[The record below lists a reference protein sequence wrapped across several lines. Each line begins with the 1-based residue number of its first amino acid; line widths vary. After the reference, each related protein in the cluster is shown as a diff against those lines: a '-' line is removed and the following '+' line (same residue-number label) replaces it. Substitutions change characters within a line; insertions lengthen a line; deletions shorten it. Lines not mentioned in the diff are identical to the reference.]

1 MKIPQL
7 KKKPELKS
15 CHNVTWEDD
24 YSWIHQDNILEVLKD
39 SSKLL
44 PEVRKYL
51 EDENDYFSHQMS
63 DTKEIQKV
71 LFDEIKGRIK
81 LDDESLPFK
90 DVRYSY
96 WTKTTTKGNYS
107 IKLRK
112 KIDSEEIEEI
122 WNGDLEKEKLKT
134 EYFGLGDLE
143 VSYNDKLLAYSLD
156 LKGSEY
162 YTIHI
167 RDIKS
172 REQVGEKIEN
182 TSGGITFSLD
192 DKYIFYS
199 KLDDNH
205 RPREIYRHEI
215 GAPTSKDILIFKEE
229 SEAFTVGIG
238 LSSDEKYFFITSS
251 DHNTSEQYYFKA
263 DEIIPKPKLIDKRK
277 RGIIYS
283 VNSWNGNFYKHTNED
298 AEDFKIEKTNDL
310 EKKEWETFIPARE
323 EVLIGGLI
331 FLNNWII
338 RSETSNA
345 LSKLI
350 LRNPKND
357 EEEEIFFSDEKVIVP
372 GVSLTQRDR
381 NTDTVYLSYSS
392 PKTPGRTYLY
402 NLKTKEKKLVKEQ
415 EIPSGH
421 NSDDYVV
428 ERLECASHDGRMV
441 PITITRHKKTK
452 LDGSAKLLLYGY
464 GSYGSSMSPSFSS
477 TRISLI
483 ERDIIWV
490 TSHIRGGMEKG
501 MKWWKEGK
509 LLNKKNTFEDYIASA
524 KFLIEKKF
532 TSKGNIIGMGGSAGG
547 LLMGAVVNQAPDLF
561 LGIVMA
567 VPFVD
572 SLTTNLDH
580 SLPLTV
586 GEFDEFGNAK
596 DKKEHFDYIF
606 SYAPY
611 NNIKKMDYPNI
622 LITTSLSD
630 NRVLFDEPAK
640 FTAKLRD
647 YKTDN
652 NLLLLKTEMNA
663 GHGGKSGRDG
673 AIEEIAVDYAFAL
686 KIAGKLNTW
695 SWNIKINYH
704 INIVSRLMGLAI
716 NKLA

>member
-1 MKIPQL
+1 MKVPQL
-7 KKKPELKS
+7 EKKLELKS
-15 CHNVTWEDD
+15 CHNRTWEDN
-24 YSWIHQDNILEVLKD
+24 YSWIHQSNILDVLKD

-44 PEVRKYL
+44 PETRKYL
-51 EDENDYFSHQMS
+51 EEENNYFEHEMK
-63 DTKEIQKV
+63 DTKDIQKKV
-71 LFDEIKGRIK
+71 FNEIKGRIK

-90 DVRYSY
+90 DKIYEY
-96 WTKTTTKGNYS
+96 WTKTTTNGNYS

-112 KIDSEEIEEI
+112 KIGSEKVEEI

-143 VSYNDKLLAYSLD
+143 VSYNDKYLGYSLD

-162 YTIHI
+162 YTIYI

-172 REQVGEKIEN
+172 NELVTEKIQE
-182 TSGGITFSLD
+182 TSGSITFSLD
-192 DKYIFYS
+192 DKFIYYS
-199 KLDDNH
+199 KLDEHH
-205 RPREIYRHEI
+205 RPRKIFRHKL
-215 GAPTSKDILIFKEE
+215 GTSTKDDQLIFEE
-229 SEAFTVGIG
+229 KSEAFTVSIG
-238 LSSDEKYFFITSS
+238 LSSDEKYYFISTS
-251 DHNTSEQYYFKA
+251 DHNTSEQYYFNA
-263 DEIIPKPKLIDKRK
+263 HEENPKPKIIKKRK

-283 VNSWNGNFYKHTNED
+283 VNSWDGYFYNHTNED
-298 AEDFKIEKTNDL
+298 AEDFKIEFCKDL
-310 EKKEWETFIPARE
+310 SNQNWKSFIPARD
-323 EVLIGGLI
+323 EVLIGGLV
-331 FLNNWII
+331 FLKDWII

-350 LRNPKND
+350 IRNPKTGEENELNFVD
-357 EEEEIFFSDEKVIVP
+357 EQVIVP
-372 GVSLTQRDR
+372 GISLKQRDK
-381 NTDTVYLSYSS
+381 NTDEIYLSYSS
-392 PKTPGRTYLY
+392 PKTPGKAFLY
-402 NLKTKEKKLVKEQ
+402 NLKTNEKKLVKEQ

-421 NSDDYVV
+421 NPEDYIV
-428 ERLECASHDGRMV
+428 ERLECPSHDGRMV
-441 PITITRHKKTK
+441 PLTITRHKKTK
-452 LDGSAKLLLYGY
+452 IDGSANLLLYGY
-464 GSYGSSMSPSFSS
+464 GSYGNSMSPGFSS
-477 TRISLI
+477 TKLSLI
-483 ERDIIWV
+483 DRDIIWV
-490 TSHIRGGMEKG
+490 TAHIRGGMERG

-509 LLNKKNTFEDYIASA
+509 LLNKKNTFEDYIAVG
-524 KFLIEKKF
+524 KFLIEKKY
-532 TSKGNIIGMGGSAGG
+532 TSKGKIIGMGGSAGG
-547 LLMGAVVNQAPDLF
+547 LLMGAVVNQSPELF

-596 DKKEHFDYIF
+596 DNEEHFEYIY

-673 AIEEIAVDYAFAL
+673 AIEEIAIEYAF
-686 KIAGKLNTW
+686 I
-695 SWNIKINYH
+695 IKITKE
-704 INIVSRLMGLAI
+704 S
-716 NKLA
+716 

>member
-7 KKKPELKS
+7 KKKPERKS
-15 CHNVTWEDD
+15 CHNVAWEDN
-24 YSWIHQDNILEVLKD
+24 YSWIHQENILEVLKD
-39 SSKLL
+39 GSKLL

-51 EDENDYFSHQMS
+51 EEENSYTDHILK
-63 DTKEIQKV
+63 DNKEIEKK
-71 LFDEIKGRIK
+71 LFHEIKGRIK
-81 LDDESLPFK
+81 LDDVSLPFK
-90 DVRYSY
+90 DIRYEY

-112 KIDSEEIEEI
+112 KIGSNEIEEI
-122 WNGDLEKEKLKT
+122 WNGDKEKEKLKT
-134 EYFGLGDLE
+134 EYFGIGDLE
-143 VSYNDKLLAYSLD
+143 VSYNDKYLGYSLD

-162 YTIHI
+162 YTIYL
-167 RDIKS
+167 RDILSGKEITE
-172 REQVGEKIEN
+172 RIEE
-182 TSGGITFSLD
+182 TSGSITFSLD

-199 KLDDNH
+199 KLDEFH
-205 RPREIYRHEI
+205 RPRKIYRHKI
-215 GAPTSKDILIFKEE
+215 GTSIKNDELIFEE
-229 SEAFTVGIG
+229 KSEAFTVGIS
-238 LSSDEKYFFITSS
+238 LSSDEKYFFITTS
-251 DHNTSEQYYFKA
+251 DHNTSEQYYFKVN
-263 DEIIPKPKLIDKRK
+263 EHKPEPKLIKKRK

-283 VNSWNGNFYKHTNED
+283 ISSWNNYFYCHTNED
-298 AEDFKIEKTNDL
+298 AEDFKIERCSDL
-310 EKKEWETFIPARE
+310 SKQNWEVYINAKD

-331 FLNNWII
+331 FLNDWII
-338 RSETSNA
+338 RSEKSNA
-345 LSKLI
+345 LGKLY
-350 LRNPKND
+350 LRDIKTNL
-357 EEEEIFFSDEKVIVP
+357 EEELIFSDEEVIVP
-372 GVSLTQRDR
+372 GISLTQRDK
-381 NTDTVYLSYSS
+381 NTDLVYLSYSS
-392 PKTPGRTYLY
+392 PKTPGKTYLY

-421 NSDDYVV
+421 NADDYIV
-428 ERLECASHDGRMV
+428 ERLECSSHDGRLI

-452 LDGSAKLLLYGY
+452 IDGSANLLLYGY
-464 GSYGSSMSPSFSS
+464 GSYGNSMSPDFSS
-477 TRISLI
+477 TRLSLI
-483 ERDIIWV
+483 NRDIIWV
-490 TSHIRGGMEKG
+490 TAHIRGGMERG

-509 LLNKKNTFEDYIASA
+509 LLNKKNTFEDFISVA
-524 KFLIEKKF
+524 KNLIERNY
-532 TSKGNIIGMGGSAGG
+532 TSKGKIIGMGGSAGG
-547 LLMGAVVNQAPDLF
+547 LLMGAVVNEAPELF

-596 DKKEHFDYIF
+596 DNKDHFEYIY

-611 NNIKKMDYPNI
+611 NNIKKMDYPHI

-673 AIEEIAVDYAFAL
+673 AIEEIAFDYGFIL
-686 KIAGKLNTW
+686 KISN
-695 SWNIKINYH
+695 KI
-704 INIVSRLMGLAI
+704 
-716 NKLA
+716 

>member
-7 KKKPELKS
+7 KKKPERKS
-15 CHNVTWEDD
+15 CHNVAWEDN
-24 YSWIHQDNILEVLKD
+24 YSWIHQENILEVLKD
-39 SSKLL
+39 GSKLL

-51 EDENDYFSHQMS
+51 EEENSYTDHILK
-63 DTKEIQKV
+63 DNKEIEKK
-71 LFDEIKGRIK
+71 LFHEIKGRIK
-81 LDDESLPFK
+81 LDDVSLPFK
-90 DVRYSY
+90 DIRYEY

-112 KIDSEEIEEI
+112 KIGSDEIEEI
-122 WNGDLEKEKLKT
+122 WNGDKEKEKLKT
-134 EYFGLGDLE
+134 EYFGIGDLE
-143 VSYNDKLLAYSLD
+143 VSYNDKYLGYSLD

-162 YTIHI
+162 YTIYL
-167 RDIKS
+167 RDILSGK
-172 REQVGEKIEN
+172 EITEKIEE
-182 TSGGITFSLD
+182 TSGSITFSLD

-199 KLDDNH
+199 KLDEFH
-205 RPREIYRHEI
+205 RPRKIYRHKI
-215 GAPTSKDILIFKEE
+215 GTSIKNDELIFEE
-229 SEAFTVGIG
+229 KSEAFTVGIS
-238 LSSDEKYFFITSS
+238 LSSDEKYFFITTS
-251 DHNTSEQYYFKA
+251 DHNTSEQYYFKVN
-263 DEIIPKPKLIDKRK
+263 ENKPEPKLIKKRK

-283 VNSWNGNFYKHTNED
+283 ISSWNNYFYCHTNED
-298 AEDFKIEKTNDL
+298 AEDFKIERCSDL
-310 EKKEWETFIPARE
+310 SKQNWEVYINAKD

-331 FLNNWII
+331 FLNDWII
-338 RSETSNA
+338 RSEKSNA
-345 LSKLI
+345 LGKLY
-350 LRNPKND
+350 LRDIKTNL
-357 EEEEIFFSDEKVIVP
+357 EEELIFSDEEVIVP
-372 GVSLTQRDR
+372 GISLTQRDK
-381 NTDTVYLSYSS
+381 NTDLVYLSYSS
-392 PKTPGRTYLY
+392 PKTPGKTYLY

-421 NSDDYVV
+421 NTDDYIV
-428 ERLECASHDGRMV
+428 ERLECSSHDGRLI

-452 LDGSAKLLLYGY
+452 IDGSANLLLYGY
-464 GSYGSSMSPSFSS
+464 GSYGNSMSPDFSS
-477 TRISLI
+477 TRLSLI
-483 ERDIIWV
+483 NRDIIWV
-490 TSHIRGGMEKG
+490 TAHIRGGMERG

-509 LLNKKNTFEDYIASA
+509 LLNKKNTFEDFISVA
-524 KFLIEKKF
+524 KNLIERNY
-532 TSKGNIIGMGGSAGG
+532 TSKGKIIGMGGSAGG
-547 LLMGAVVNQAPDLF
+547 LLMGAVVNEAPELF

-596 DKKEHFDYIF
+596 DNKDHFEYIY

-611 NNIKKMDYPNI
+611 NNIKKMDYPHI

-673 AIEEIAVDYAFAL
+673 AIEEIAFDYGFIL
-686 KIAGKLNTW
+686 KISN
-695 SWNIKINYH
+695 KI
-704 INIVSRLMGLAI
+704 
-716 NKLA
+716 